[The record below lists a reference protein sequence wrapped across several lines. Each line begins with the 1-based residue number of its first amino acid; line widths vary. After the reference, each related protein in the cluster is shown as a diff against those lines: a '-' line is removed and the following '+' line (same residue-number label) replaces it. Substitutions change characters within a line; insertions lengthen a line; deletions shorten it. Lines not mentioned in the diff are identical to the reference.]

1 MVSRA
6 KLRKQLREQNQQYA
20 LDTKLNLDLHHVTP
34 LTRNQEIAFHAFNK
48 KHLFLHGFAG
58 TGKSFIVAYLALREI
73 FSYNSPFK
81 KLVIVRSTVQTRE
94 QGHMPGNDKEKNKY
108 FEIPYTPIMSDL
120 FGRGDAYQLL
130 KQKGIVEFMTTTF
143 IRGITINDAIV
154 LVDECQ
160 NMTAH
165 ELHSIITRI
174 GTNCKIVF
182 AGDIR
187 QTDLNKRK
195 EVSGLSDF
203 MKIIQ
208 RMNCFEFIE
217 FLEEDIVRSPFV
229 KSYIVTKSKLEDD
242 GTIEAAI
249 L

>member
-6 KLRKQLREQNQQYA
+6 KQRKQLREQKKQYA
-20 LDTKLNLDLHHVTP
+20 LDNKLNFDLQHISP
-34 LTRNQEIAFHAFNK
+34 LTSNQELAFASFNK
-48 KHLFLHGFAG
+48 KHLFLHGLAG
-58 TGKSFIVAYLALREI
+58 TGKSFIASYLALREI

-81 KLVIVRSTVQTRE
+81 KLVIVRSNVQTRE
-94 QGHMPGNDKEKNKY
+94 VGHMPGDLKGKNQY
-108 FEIPYTPIMSDL
+108 YEIPYMPIMAEL
-120 FGRGDAYQLL
+120 LGRGDAYTLL

-143 IRGITINDAIV
+143 IRGITINNAIV

-174 GTNCKIVF
+174 GHNCKIVF
-182 AGDIR
+182 AGDIK

-195 EVSGLSDF
+195 EVSGLADF
-203 MKIIQ
+203 IKIIR

-217 FLEEDIVRSPFV
+217 FQEEDIVRSAFV
-229 KSYIVTKSKLEDD
+229 KSYIITKNKLEED
-242 GTIEAAI
+242 GIIEGVI
-249 L
+249 T